1 MSKHVLVV
9 LTSHNIIEASGTPT
23 GWYLPEFAHPYE
35 ILAPIA
41 NITVASPKGGEAPLD
56 AGSVEMFKSDEVASA
71 FYNTK
76 SSVWKD
82 TRKVSEFVGRSN
94 EFDALIYPG
103 GHGPMY
109 DLVSDPS
116 SLSLI
121 REFWEAGKLVGTIC
135 HGTAALLN
143 AKLSDGS
150 YLIENTPVAGFT
162 NGEEDA
168 IKQSEFMPFMLETE
182 LTKRT
187 NGKYSKADDWASHVV
202 ISKQRLITGQ
212 NPQSSNEWGTKIKEY
227 LVQH

>member
-1 MSKHVLVV
+1 M
-9 LTSHNIIEASGTPT
+9 
-23 GWYLPEFAHPYE
+23 
-35 ILAPIA
+35 
-41 NITVASPKGGEAPLD
+41 D

-103 GHGPMY
+103 GHGRTYPSKPTSVTQANPYDIAMY